1 MSADIAKIKNLRL
14 ILAARTEGLPKQ
26 LGLTQFLPMPHRL
39 AIETLEIAGLWLG
52 PRPVLEETEEFRQII
67 PYIVLQ
73 YGSEFI
79 RYTRTPAGGE
89 VRLHGRTSVGLG
101 GHVDLADVATSG
113 EAIDLVRTLENA
125 ADRELLEELGDVEI
139 LSKEWVG
146 LLVENDSAVGRV
158 HIGMIGLW
166 RLRSFPAA
174 IAEDAIGEVSS
185 SSLSDLMAD
194 VERLETW
201 SAMLLPWL
209 GDVVVGRQAEAP
221 SNVLDIV

>member
-1 MSADIAKIKNLRL
+1 MPVDPAKAKSLRL
-14 ILAARTEGLPKQ
+14 ILAAKTEGLPKQ
-26 LGLTQFLPMPHRL
+26 LGSTQFLPMPHHQ
-39 AIETLEIAGLWLG
+39 AIEALEGAGLWLG
-52 PRPVLEETEEFRQII
+52 PRPVLEETDEFRQII

-73 YGSEFI
+73 YGTEFI

-89 VRLHGRTSVGLG
+89 ARLHGRTSVGLG
-101 GHVDLADVATSG
+101 GHVDLSDVETSG

-125 ADRELLEELGDVEI
+125 ADREVLEELGDVEI
-139 LSKEWVG
+139 ASKEWVG

-166 RLRSFPAA
+166 RLRSLPAG

-185 SSLSDLMAD
+185 ISVSALKAD
-194 VERLETW
+194 RERLETW

-209 GDVVVGRQAEAP
+209 SDVAIQR
-221 SNVLDIV
+221 

>member
-1 MSADIAKIKNLRL
+1 MSTDPSKTKSLRL

-26 LGLTQFLPMPHRL
+26 LGSTQFLPMPHHQ
-39 AIETLEIAGLWLG
+39 AIETLESAGLWLG

-73 YGSEFI
+73 YGSEII
-79 RYTRTPAGGE
+79 RYTRTPAGCE
-89 VRLHGRTSVGLG
+89 ARLHGRTSVGLG
-101 GHVDLADVATSG
+101 GHVDLPDVETSG

-125 ADRELLEELGDVEI
+125 ANRELLEELGVVEI
-139 LSKEWVG
+139 VSKEWVG
-146 LLVENDSAVGRV
+146 LLVENDSSVGRV

-166 RLRSFPAA
+166 RLQSFPVG

-185 SSLSDLMAD
+185 SSLSDLKAD

-209 GDVVVGRQAEAP
+209 SDVVVRH
-221 SNVLDIV
+221 